1 MKGGGLKESEK
12 VFQIFWL
19 IGKTYHCVANDKNE
33 LFNFE
38 TQDKL
43 KVPFKFFVT
52 LS

>member
-19 IGKTYHCVANDKNE
+19 ICQTYHCVANDKNE